1 MVGYCVTSLWECPL
15 VVGWLLCTVMT
26 LLGSLFGVLTA
37 SDVEVPLGQNLETC
51 VNPRQMVY
59 G

>member
-1 MVGYCVTSLWECPL
+1 MSPCDVTLGMPF
-15 VVGWLLCTVMT
+15 VVGWLLCAVMK

-51 VNPRQMVY
+51 VTPHQMVY

>member
-1 MVGYCVTSLWECPL
+1 MSSLRDVTLGMPF
-15 VVGWLLCTVMT
+15 VVGWLLWAVMT

-51 VNPRQMVY
+51 VNPHQMVY

>member
-1 MVGYCVTSLWECPL
+1 MVG
-15 VVGWLLCTVMT
+15 GLLCAVMM

-51 VNPRQMVY
+51 VNPLQMVY